1 MYYKYKKMKYQK
13 TLQQIIDSFE
23 VNEWYG
29 GMIYNT
35 LIPTPIVFA
44 YGYLGID
51 TVSLETPK
59 CNYHEDNLYI
69 TKKIN
74 ENTPTYYKKKLVK
87 LTKANYDFL
96 IYNYLIKNPK
106 PNHSSF
112 VISYSNNGDSIMAN
126 N

>member
-1 MYYKYKKMKYQK
+1 MEYNKELKN
-13 TLQQIIDSFE
+13 IHDSFE

-35 LIPTPIVFA
+35 LIPVPIVYA

-59 CNYHEDNLYI
+59 CNYPEDNLYI
-69 TKKIN
+69 TKNIDK
-74 ENTPTYYKKKLVK
+74 NTPVYYKNKLVK

-96 IYNYLIKNPK
+96 IYTYLIKNPK
-106 PNHSSF
+106 SNNSSF
-112 VISYSNNGDSIMAN
+112 VISYSNTGDSHN
-126 N
+126 SR